1 MKTLLSTPSRV
12 LLLGALAALGFSS
25 AAQAQVVAASAPT
38 YVTKL
43 DENVYLLRIS
53 NPAQQ
58 KGRVQIVRMRDG
70 ARLSLGRSSA
80 ASFGYKL
87 NVQNLVGEQYEVLVS
102 LGASTYRYP
111 LNLSPSAYQAVVPA
125 NSVAQARR

>member
-38 YVTKL
+38 YVSKL

-70 ARLSLGRSSA
+70 ARLSVGRSSE

-102 LGASTYRYP
+102 LGANTYRYP

-125 NSVAQARR
+125 NATAQVRR